1 MQEGVKDLTE
11 SVSIKAEL
19 ERNGNGPEVAFI
31 ITKNSRA
38 RLLRRCTSQSL
49 LLNENKKD
57 RDGAG
62 RSRQDSTISSSS
74 SGLLFARPLS
84 GSSREQ
90 ARPSLF
96 PRPKSS
102 LMSATGAPRSRQRSG
117 SDSDGLAR
125 RANSK
130 SSSGKASVPTLV
142 RRSSYFSLQS
152 LRRSISVDA
161 ATAKRLTKRGSRD
174 EKDGRFGRG
183 FKGIVTAI
191 DEEEK
196 EEQRQLVS
204 FLLLALL
211 CRFQSNKVIF
221 HSTELNP

>member
-1 MQEGVKDLTE
+1 MQDGHKDLTE
-11 SVSIKAEL
+11 SVSIKTEL
-19 ERNGNGPEVAFI
+19 RQNGKGQEAVI
-31 ITKNSRA
+31 VRTKNTRA

-49 LLNENKKD
+49 LLSENKKNS
-57 RDGAG
+57 DGAG
-62 RSRQDSTISSSS
+62 REDSTLSSST

-84 GSSREQ
+84 SASREQ
-90 ARPSLF
+90 AKLSLF

-102 LMSATGAPRSRQRSG
+102 LMSATGAPRSRQRSA
-117 SDSDGLAR
+117 SDSDGLTI

-130 SSSGKASVPTLV
+130 SPSGKASMPTLV

-152 LRRSISVDA
+152 LRRALSVDA
-161 ATAKRLTKRGSRD
+161 ASAQRLTKRGSRD
-174 EKDGRFGRG
+174 EKDGGRFGRG

-204 FLLLALL
+204 FFLYLIMPLP
-211 CRFQSNKVIF
+211 K
-221 HSTELNP
+221 

>member
-11 SVSIKAEL
+11 SVSIKAEHRH
-19 ERNGNGPEVAFI
+19 ERNGKVPEAAFI
-31 ITKNSRA
+31 RTKNSRA

-49 LLNENKKD
+49 LLNERKKD
-57 RDGAG
+57 SDGAG
-62 RSRQDSTISSSS
+62 RTRQDSIISSSS

-84 GSSREQ
+84 SSSREQ

-117 SDSDGLAR
+117 SDSDRPAR

-130 SSSGKASVPTLV
+130 SPSGKASVPTLV

-161 ATAKRLTKRGSRD
+161 GSGKRLTKRGSRD
-174 EKDGRFGRG
+174 DKDGRFGRG

-204 FLLLALL
+204 FLLYAWL
-211 CRFQSNKVIF
+211 CRFQSNNVIF
-221 HSTELNP
+221 H

>member
-1 MQEGVKDLTE
+1 MQDGHKDLTE
-11 SVSIKAEL
+11 SVSIKTEL
-19 ERNGNGPEVAFI
+19 RQNGKGQEAVI
-31 ITKNSRA
+31 VRTKNTRA

-49 LLNENKKD
+49 LLSENKKNS
-57 RDGAG
+57 DGAG
-62 RSRQDSTISSSS
+62 REDSTLSSST

-84 GSSREQ
+84 SAFREQ
-90 ARPSLF
+90 AKLSLF

-102 LMSATGAPRSRQRSG
+102 LMSATGAPRSRQRSA
-117 SDSDGLAR
+117 SDSDGLTI

-130 SSSGKASVPTLV
+130 SPSGKASMPTLV

-152 LRRSISVDA
+152 LRRALSVDA
-161 ATAKRLTKRGSRD
+161 ASAQRLTKRGSRD
-174 EKDGRFGRG
+174 EKDGGRFGRG

-204 FLLLALL
+204 FFLYLIMPLP
-211 CRFQSNKVIF
+211 K
-221 HSTELNP
+221 

>member
-1 MQEGVKDLTE
+1 MQDGHKDLTE
-11 SVSIKAEL
+11 SVSIKTEL
-19 ERNGNGPEVAFI
+19 RQNGKGQEAVI
-31 ITKNSRA
+31 VRTKNTRA

-49 LLNENKKD
+49 LLSENKKKS
-57 RDGAG
+57 DGAG
-62 RSRQDSTISSSS
+62 REDSTLSSST

-84 GSSREQ
+84 SASREQ
-90 ARPSLF
+90 AKLSLF

-102 LMSATGAPRSRQRSG
+102 LMSATGAPRSRQRSA
-117 SDSDGLAR
+117 SDSDGLTI

-130 SSSGKASVPTLV
+130 SPSGKASMPTLV

-152 LRRSISVDA
+152 LRRALSVDA
-161 ATAKRLTKRGSRD
+161 ASAKRLTKRGSRD
-174 EKDGRFGRG
+174 EKDGGRFGRG

-204 FLLLALL
+204 FFLYLIMPLP
-211 CRFQSNKVIF
+211 K
-221 HSTELNP
+221 

>member
-1 MQEGVKDLTE
+1 MQDGHKDLTE
-11 SVSIKAEL
+11 SVSIKTEL
-19 ERNGNGPEVAFI
+19 RQNGKGQEAVI
-31 ITKNSRA
+31 VRTKNTRA

-49 LLNENKKD
+49 LLSENKKNS
-57 RDGAG
+57 DGA
-62 RSRQDSTISSSS
+62 SREDSTLSSST

-84 GSSREQ
+84 SASREQ
-90 ARPSLF
+90 AKLSLF

-102 LMSATGAPRSRQRSG
+102 LMSATGAPRSRQRSA
-117 SDSDGLAR
+117 SDSDGLTI

-130 SSSGKASVPTLV
+130 SPSGKASMPTLV

-152 LRRSISVDA
+152 LRRALSVDA
-161 ATAKRLTKRGSRD
+161 ASAQRLTKRGSRD
-174 EKDGRFGRG
+174 EKDGGRFGRG

-204 FLLLALL
+204 FFLYLIMPLP
-211 CRFQSNKVIF
+211 K
-221 HSTELNP
+221 

>member
-1 MQEGVKDLTE
+1 MQDGHKDLIE
-11 SVSIKAEL
+11 SVSIKTEL
-19 ERNGNGPEVAFI
+19 RQNGKGQEAVI
-31 ITKNSRA
+31 VRTKNTRA

-49 LLNENKKD
+49 LLSENKKNS
-57 RDGAG
+57 DGAG
-62 RSRQDSTISSSS
+62 REDSTLSSST

-84 GSSREQ
+84 SASREQ
-90 ARPSLF
+90 AKQSLF

-102 LMSATGAPRSRQRSG
+102 LMSATGAPRSRQRSA
-117 SDSDGLAR
+117 SDSDGLTI

-130 SSSGKASVPTLV
+130 SPSGKASMPTLV

-152 LRRSISVDA
+152 LRRALSVDA
-161 ATAKRLTKRGSRD
+161 ASAKRLTKRGSRD
-174 EKDGRFGRG
+174 EKDGGRFGRG

-204 FLLLALL
+204 FFLYLIMPLP
-211 CRFQSNKVIF
+211 K
-221 HSTELNP
+221 

>member
-1 MQEGVKDLTE
+1 MQDGHKDLTE
-11 SVSIKAEL
+11 SVSIKTEL
-19 ERNGNGPEVAFI
+19 RQNGKGQEAVI
-31 ITKNSRA
+31 VRTKNTRA

-49 LLNENKKD
+49 LLSENKKNS
-57 RDGAG
+57 DGAG
-62 RSRQDSTISSSS
+62 REDSTLSSST

-84 GSSREQ
+84 SASREQ
-90 ARPSLF
+90 AKLSLF

-102 LMSATGAPRSRQRSG
+102 LMSATGAPRSRQRSA
-117 SDSDGLAR
+117 SDSDGLTI

-130 SSSGKASVPTLV
+130 SPSGKASMPTLV

-152 LRRSISVDA
+152 LRRALSVDA
-161 ATAKRLTKRGSRD
+161 ASAKRLTKRGSRD
-174 EKDGRFGRG
+174 EKDGGRFGRG

-204 FLLLALL
+204 FFLYLIMPLP
-211 CRFQSNKVIF
+211 K
-221 HSTELNP
+221 

>member
-1 MQEGVKDLTE
+1 MQDGHKDLTE
-11 SVSIKAEL
+11 SVSIKTEL
-19 ERNGNGPEVAFI
+19 GQNGNGQEAVIFR
-31 ITKNSRA
+31 TKNTRA

-49 LLNENKKD
+49 LLSENKKNS
-57 RDGAG
+57 DGAG
-62 RSRQDSTISSSS
+62 RCREDSTLSSST

-84 GSSREQ
+84 SASREQ
-90 ARPSLF
+90 AKLSLF

-102 LMSATGAPRSRQRSG
+102 LMSATGAPRSRQRSA
-117 SDSDGLAR
+117 SDSDGLTR

-130 SSSGKASVPTLV
+130 SPSGKAPMPTLV

-152 LRRSISVDA
+152 LRRALSVDA
-161 ATAKRLTKRGSRD
+161 SAKRLTKRGSRD
-174 EKDGRFGRG
+174 EKDGRRFGRG

-204 FLLLALL
+204 FFFYLIMPLP
-211 CRFQSNKVIF
+211 K
-221 HSTELNP
+221 

>member
-1 MQEGVKDLTE
+1 MQDGHKDLTE
-11 SVSIKAEL
+11 SVSIKTEL
-19 ERNGNGPEVAFI
+19 RQNGTGQEAAIVR
-31 ITKNSRA
+31 TKNTRA

-49 LLNENKKD
+49 LLSENKKNS
-57 RDGAG
+57 DGAG
-62 RSRQDSTISSSS
+62 RCREDSTLSSRS

-84 GSSREQ
+84 SASREQ
-90 ARPSLF
+90 AKLSLF

-102 LMSATGAPRSRQRSG
+102 LMSATGAPRSRQRSA

-130 SSSGKASVPTLV
+130 SPSGKASMPALV

-152 LRRSISVDA
+152 LRRALSVDA
-161 ATAKRLTKRGSRD
+161 ASAKRLTKRGSRD
-174 EKDGRFGRG
+174 EKDGGRFGRG

-204 FLLLALL
+204 FFLYLIMPLP
-211 CRFQSNKVIF
+211 K
-221 HSTELNP
+221 